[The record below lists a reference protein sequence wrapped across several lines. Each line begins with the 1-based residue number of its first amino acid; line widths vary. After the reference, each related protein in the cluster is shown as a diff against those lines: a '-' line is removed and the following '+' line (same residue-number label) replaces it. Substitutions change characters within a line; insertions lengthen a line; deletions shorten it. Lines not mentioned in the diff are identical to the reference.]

1 MVVMVTATIS
11 ATAEEST
18 GKTGQNRHRTIP
30 SVLIVLK
37 KTFIK
42 MAYLIIKSDVNV
54 NIYVVKMNKY
64 CSPWIFEFF
73 FPFE

>member
-1 MVVMVTATIS
+1 MVVMVTVMIS

-18 GKTGQNRHRTIP
+18 AETGQNRHRTIRR
-30 SVLIVLK
+30 VLIVLK

-42 MAYLIIKSDVNV
+42 MAYLVIKSNVNV

-64 CSPWIFEFF
+64 CSPWIF
-73 FPFE
+73 